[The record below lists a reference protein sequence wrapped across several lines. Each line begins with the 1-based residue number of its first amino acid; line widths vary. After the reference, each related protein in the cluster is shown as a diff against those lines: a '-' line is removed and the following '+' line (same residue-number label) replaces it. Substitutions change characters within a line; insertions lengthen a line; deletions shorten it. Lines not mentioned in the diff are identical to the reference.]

1 MENQQMAV
9 APRFDIERFDKKHFH
24 SSSNVE
30 SKIVRLREHEECIA
44 DHVQAF
50 KQKFK
55 QCIAR
60 NYHNFNC
67 NVDFLSRELACSH
80 STLFRY
86 VKKSFGCSTSK
97 YLRNYRLAKA
107 LQLIQSGG
115 YSVGEVASLVGY
127 VDAAYFSR
135 VFTKM
140 YGTSPSESFNTP
152 NIRNMSFTSSLNID

>member
-1 MENQQMAV
+1 MAV
-9 APRFDIERFDKKHFH
+9 TPRFEIEHFDRKHIY

-30 SKIVRLREHEECIA
+30 SKIVRFRVQEEYIA
-44 DHVQAF
+44 DHVEEF
-50 KQKFK
+50 KQRFE
-55 QCIAR
+55 QCITR

-140 YGTSPSESFNTP
+140 YGTSPSASFNMP
-152 NIRNMSFTSSLNID
+152 NIRTLSFARS